1 MAKPTTCYYL
11 VIEIMPVYQK
21 VNNRPAKKKVRF
33 GLFFNAPPGMSE
45 DDMVPLLRE
54 NEEFFQM
61 YMQFNPDNN
70 ETPRIMFEKVT
81 EMGHGST
88 LHCVGL
94 VEAS

>member
-1 MAKPTTCYYL
+1 MAKPCYYL

-45 DDMVPLLRE
+45 EDMVPLLRD
-54 NEEFFQM
+54 NEEFCDM
-61 YMQFNPDNN
+61 YTKYNPSNI
-70 ETPRIMFEKVT
+70 ETPRIRFAKVT

-94 VEAS
+94 VDEE